1 MDIRNRRELRR
12 EAGAAVAA
20 NTGDPRLTVLV
31 YIIATT
37 LSSLLVSILSTVL
50 DKRIAGTGGLQN
62 LGQQAILSTIQTAAP
77 LVLSLVLIGLD
88 LGRQGVC
95 LRMARR
101 RGVAPRDLLMGFPRF
116 GALLRAM
123 LLQGGLYLLLLIAA
137 ANVGSIIFAFT
148 PLSGELNALIS
159 QAATDSDALYNA
171 LYNDPEFLDQVL
183 SAVLPAYPIM
193 LGLFLLIA
201 VPFFYRYR
209 MTNYCLLDN
218 PGMGAMAAMAE
229 SSRMTRGRR
238 FQLFKL
244 DLGFWWFYLALAACS
259 IVMYGDTILAS
270 LGVALPWNSTTS
282 FYIFY
287 VSALVLEGILY
298 YFALNRVQTTY
309 ALAYEALRPQPKQGG
324 VVLGNIFDLARE
336 HNEP

>member
-20 NTGDPRLTVLV
+20 NPGDPRLTVLIYV
-31 YIIATT
+31 AVTT

-50 DKRIAGTGGLQN
+50 DRQIAGTGGLAN

-77 LVLSLVLIGLD
+77 LILSLALMGLD

-101 RGVAPRDLLMGFPRF
+101 VKTQPRDLLMGFPRF

-137 ANVGSIIFAFT
+137 ANVGSILFMLT
-148 PLSGELNALIS
+148 PLSGDLYAMIS
-159 QAATDSDALYNA
+159 EVAMDTDALYNA
-171 LYNDPEFLDQVL
+171 LYNDPEFLEQMF
-183 SAVLPAYPIM
+183 SAVFPAYPIM
-193 LGLFLLIA
+193 LGLFLLVA

-209 MTNYCLLDN
+209 MTNFCLLDN
-218 PGMGAMAAMAE
+218 PGMGALAAMAE
-229 SSRMTRGRR
+229 SSRMTRGSR
-238 FQLFKL
+238 FQLFRL
-244 DLGFWWFYLALAACS
+244 DLGFWWFWLGQLACGVL
-259 IVMYGDTILAS
+259 MYGDTILAS
-270 LGVALPWNSTTS
+270 LGVVLPWNPTAC

-287 VSALVLEGILY
+287 ISALVLEGILY
-298 YFALNRVQTTY
+298 YFVLNRVQTTY
-309 ALAYEALRPQPKQGG
+309 ALAYEALRPQPNQGG
-324 VVLGNIFDLARE
+324 VVLGNIFDLAK
-336 HNEP
+336 NN